1 MLAKL
6 KQLKQTPP
14 KVLLAT
20 LLLLVLFVA
29 VLWFIPPLALSIVV
43 GLATAWS
50 VFTLLNYWIG

>member
-1 MLAKL
+1 MLAK
-6 KQLKQTPP
+6 LKQTPP
-14 KVLLAT
+14 KVLLAM

-29 VLWFIPPLALSIVV
+29 ILWFIPPLALSIVV